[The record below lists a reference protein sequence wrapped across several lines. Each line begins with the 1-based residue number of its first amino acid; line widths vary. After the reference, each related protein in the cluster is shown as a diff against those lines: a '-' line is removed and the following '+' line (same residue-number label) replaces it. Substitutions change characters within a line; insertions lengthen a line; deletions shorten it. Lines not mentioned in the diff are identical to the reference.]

1 MSEQDQL
8 LTELRELTAAMCA
21 MTKAVHLLVESSA
34 ALIQAMADETDVG
47 EVEIPSVYL
56 DGSPCQ

>member
-21 MTKAVHLLVESSA
+21 MTKAVHLLVETNA
-34 ALIQAMADETDVG
+34 ALIQAMADEVDG
-47 EVEIPSVYL
+47 DESEIPSVYL
-56 DGSPCQ
+56 DGSPCR